1 MNQLEIFQKTINHE
15 RHDEFLFY
23 AAFTPYLLEKLCKKY
38 KIEQEEIID
47 FFGMF
52 NPVFVQPE
60 EGRKEIDFSEYY
72 RDVEIPEG
80 SFINSL
86 GVLEVPAGYYHFTG
100 YISPLRNVKSI
111 SDIENF
117 PFPQAEKFSPANMKE
132 DVEKAHKEGKVS
144 VCWVGH
150 MYETSWQ
157 IRGYQEFLMD
167 MIENPEWCEYIL
179 DRITERNIKIA
190 ELGARAGVDYIKTGD
205 DVANQKSLM
214 FSKEMWRKFIK
225 SRWKKVYEK
234 ARSIKPDIQI
244 WYHSDGNI
252 EEIIPELI
260 DIGVTILN
268 PVQPECLDIYK
279 IKREYGKY
287 IVFDGTI
294 GTQSTMPF
302 GKDEDVKSVVRERK
316 EKLGYDGAL
325 IISPTHIL
333 EPEVP
338 IENIEA
344 FIEEC
349 KRTEK

>member
-23 AAFTPYLLEKLCKKY
+23 AAFTPYLLEKLCKKLRV
-38 KIEQEEIID
+38 KQEEIID
-47 FFGMF
+47 FLGMF

-60 EGRKEIDFSEYY
+60 EERKEIDFSEYY

-117 PFPQAEKFSPANMKE
+117 PFPQAEKFSPSNMKE
-132 DVEKAHKEGKVS
+132 NVEKAHKEGKVS

-225 SRWKKVYEK
+225 SRWEKVYEK

-302 GKDEDVKSVVRERK
+302 GKAEDVKSVVRERK